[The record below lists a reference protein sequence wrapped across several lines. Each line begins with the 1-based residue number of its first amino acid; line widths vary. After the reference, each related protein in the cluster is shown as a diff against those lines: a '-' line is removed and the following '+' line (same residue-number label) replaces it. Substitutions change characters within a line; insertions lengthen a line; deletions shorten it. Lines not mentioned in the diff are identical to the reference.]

1 AVLSS
6 SGRRRERPR
15 SQRAYRRPLC
25 LAKHITLLRQRLF
38 PLYSIFPDNRPPLFH
53 SLIFALRRRHGTRI
67 LRKGSPVFPP
77 RGVRQTSRDLPTSRH
92 RTGADP
98 FPPRDLCPPVTREY
112 RRPPTGNTLCRLRV
126 IGDIRQSRTK
136 VGCLQRRF
144 LPGPTKGLPQRPGRA
159 ARPA

>member
-1 AVLSS
+1 
-6 SGRRRERPR
+6 
-15 SQRAYRRPLC
+15 
-25 LAKHITLLRQRLF
+25 
-38 PLYSIFPDNRPPLFH
+38 H

-77 RGVRQTSRDLPTSRH
+77 RGVRQTSPGLPANRH

-159 ARPA
+159 ARPAMQEEALWAGFLSSGQYLTSVSLALPLLAHAGRATPPGSGPLPTGHTEYPF